1 MPQGVLLM
9 ERVCIFATNKAW
21 YDNSTARLTKLTGV
35 PFLRVTSPKEITLEK
50 LRQIN
55 PEYIF
60 FPHWSW
66 IIPDEIWQNF
76 ACVIFHMTDLPFG
89 RGGSPLQNLIVRGKR
104 ETKISAIQCIQELD
118 GGPIYLK
125 KHLSLHG
132 SAEEIFLRCVP
143 VVEEMV
149 CEILM
154 KHLTPQAQIGEPVF
168 FKRRTPLES
177 RIPESHDLTGIYDHI
192 RMLDAQGYP
201 PAFLEIGNFRLE
213 FTRASLRHGRIE
225 ANVEIQYIGD
235 SDEV

>member
-1 MPQGVLLM
+1 M
-9 ERVCIFATNKAW
+9 ERVCVLAASKAW
-21 YDNSTARLTKLTGV
+21 YENSTARLTKLTEV
-35 PFLRVTSPKEITLEK
+35 TFLRATTPEEVTFEKMQEIK
-50 LRQIN
+50 

-60 FPHWSW
+60 IPHWSW
-66 IIPDEIWQNF
+66 IIPQDIWQNF
-76 ACVIFHMTDLPFG
+76 ECVIFHMTDLPFG
-89 RGGSPLQNLIVRGKR
+89 RGGSPLQNLIARGIQ

-125 KHLSLHG
+125 KELSLHG

-143 VVEEMV
+143 IVEEMI

-154 KHLTPQAQIGEPVF
+154 KQLTPQTQIGEPVL

-177 RIPESHDLTGIYDHI
+177 RIPESHDLTGLYDHI

-213 FTRASLRHGRIE
+213 FTRASLRYGRIE